1 MDFKNPICYNDGMRY
16 CISDIHGYYNAFC
29 ELMNKIKFGQS
40 DKLYVLGDAIDK
52 GPDSIRLAQ
61 LLFSLPN
68 VQYIA
73 GNHEYDFIK
82 FYKKRMM
89 EVSSNYDE
97 VLFEM
102 QGYFPDGKLLDWE
115 TLDNFEYLPF
125 YIDEK
130 DFIGV
135 HAGALL
141 KGGKVCPLASTP
153 NEIFVYDR
161 TFKDRDVLPT
171 DSKCVLFGHTP
182 VRNLTGND
190 EMLLYRRNGLF
201 GGSTD
206 IKDYCK
212 IHIDTGV
219 YLSGTLG
226 CICLDTCQCFYV
238 KGVKL

>member
-1 MDFKNPICYNDGMRY
+1 MDFKNSICYNDGMRY

-82 FYKKRMM
+82 FYKKRMT
-89 EVSSNYDE
+89 EVSSKYDE

-161 TFKDRDVLPT
+161 RFKDRDVLPT

-238 KGVKL
+238 KGVM